1 MDTVANAWDSFV
13 EPENV
18 KKAIRNS
25 SKDKLDLSYV
35 QEVNRNLEYYVN
47 EIRKMFLNGT
57 FHMSPFKE
65 MDKWSGNKVRHIRKS
80 PFYPDRISQ
89 HMVANVM
96 LKRWDKSLTNT
107 TYASWKKRGI
117 NSKVKDYNFNHKLRS
132 EIDSYPL
139 SVELYALNLDFLH
152 CYDSVDA
159 DVMMYVV
166 RKFLRNEKLIAVIE
180 EFVRSTK
187 GIPLGSYLS
196 QLLINILLEL
206 LNRFCLEVLH
216 VTPFRYMD
224 NIVIVGTDKHE
235 LHQIQW
241 RIMQFVW
248 YELHMEINR
257 HRQVFPIGRNR
268 DERGI
273 DVVGYVYYRTFTL
286 IRKSIKVAAIRKR
299 NQPKSMSSYFGLM
312 KKCDAI
318 NLMKSINRRIRKD
331 RERKTAEENMQ
342 KLKDIQHI
350 RKVERPFGGKKIK
363 IEKIVDKEIIVIDCG
378 IFNSVKR
385 PGTTYVKLQIVFKRK
400 KRFLSGNYKLLKRVI
415 RQIDRKND
423 LPFETIIRYNRGYYF
438 DGTLKED
445 DEYIYNPSDE
455 VEFDLEDGNHLN
467 PKQRKTLPFY
477 DDTIVSE
484 TEDEETDEI
493 EE

>member
-1 MDTVANAWDSFV
+1 MNTVANAWESFV
-13 EPENV
+13 EDDNI
-18 KKAIRNS
+18 KKAIRSS
-25 SKDKLDLSYV
+25 SKDKMDMSYV
-35 QEVNRNLEYYVN
+35 QEVNRNIKHYVN
-47 EIRKMFLNGT
+47 EIKLMFLNGT
-57 FHMSPFKE
+57 YKMSPFEE
-65 MDKWSGNKVRHIRKS
+65 MDKRSGCNKKVRHIKKS
-80 PFYPDRISQ
+80 PFYPDRIVQ

-96 LKRWDKSLTNT
+96 LPRWDKSLTNT

-117 NSKVKDYNFNHKLRS
+117 NSKVKDYNFNRKLRS

-180 EFVRSTK
+180 EFVRKTK

-206 LNRFCLEVLH
+206 VNRFCLEVLH

-224 NIVIVGTDKHE
+224 NIIIVGTDKHE
-235 LHQIQW
+235 LHQVQW

-286 IRKSIKVAAIRKR
+286 IRKSIKVAAYRKR
-299 NQPKSMSSYFGLM
+299 HKPKSMSSYFGLM
-312 KKCDAI
+312 QKCDAI
-318 NLMKSINRRIRKD
+318 NLMKSIRRKIIEDKKQRD
-331 RERKTAEENMQ
+331 CMQ
-342 KLKDIQHI
+342 KLTDIKHI
-350 RKVERPFGGKKIK
+350 KKVERPFGGKKIK
-363 IEKIVDKEIIVIDCG
+363 IEKVVDKPIVVLDCG
-378 IFNSVKR
+378 IFNSIKR
-385 PGTTYVKLQIVFKRK
+385 PGTTFVKLQIVFKKK
-400 KRFLSGNYKLLKRVI
+400 KRFISGNYKLIKKVV
-415 RQIDRKND
+415 RQIDRKTD
-423 LPFETIIRYNRGYYF
+423 LPFETVIRFNRGYYF
-438 DGTLKED
+438 EGTLKED
-445 DEYIYNPSDE
+445 DDYMYDPTEE
-455 VEFDLEDGNHLN
+455 LEFDDSDGNWLN
-467 PKQRKTLPFY
+467 EKKKKTLPFY
-477 DDTIVSE
+477 NEELDEDLD
-484 TEDEETDEI
+484 DEEQ

>member
-1 MDTVANAWDSFV
+1 MNTVANAWESFV
-13 EPENV
+13 QDDNIR
-18 KKAIRNS
+18 KAIHDS
-25 SKDKLDLSYV
+25 SQDKLDMAYV
-35 QEVNRNLEYYVN
+35 QRVNRNLEYYVN
-47 EIRKMFLNGT
+47 ELKRMFLTGT
-57 FHMSPFKE
+57 YHMHPFQE
-65 MDKWSGNKVRHIRKS
+65 MSKKSGNKIRHIKKS
-80 PFYPDRISQ
+80 PFYPDRITQ

-96 LKRWDKSLTNT
+96 LPRWDKSLTNT

-180 EFVRSTK
+180 EFVRKTK

-206 LNRFCLEVLH
+206 VNRFCLEVLH

-235 LHQIQW
+235 LHQVQW

-286 IRKSIKVAAIRKR
+286 IRKSIKVAAYRKR
-299 NQPKSMSSYFGLM
+299 HKPKSMSSYFGLM
-312 KKCDAI
+312 QKCDAI
-318 NLMKSINRRIRKD
+318 NLMKSIRRKIKEDKEQRD
-331 RERKTAEENMQ
+331 NMQ
-342 KLKDIQHI
+342 KLTDIKHI
-350 RKVERPFGGKKIK
+350 KKVERPFGGKKIK
-363 IEKIVDKEIIVIDCG
+363 IEKVVDKPIIVLDCG
-378 IFNSVKR
+378 IFNSIKR
-385 PGTTYVKLQIVFKRK
+385 PGTTFVKLQIVFKKK
-400 KRFLSGNYKLLKRVI
+400 KRFISGNYKLLKKVV
-415 RQIDRKND
+415 RQIDRKTD
-423 LPFETIIRYNRGYYF
+423 LPFETIIRFNRGYYF
-438 DGTLKED
+438 EGTLKED
-445 DEYIYNPSDE
+445 EEDTYEPTDEL
-455 VEFDLEDGNHLN
+455 EFDDSDGNWLN
-467 PKQRKTLPFY
+467 DKKKKMLPFY
-477 DDTIVSE
+477 NE
-484 TEDEETDEI
+484 ELDEETDD
-493 EE
+493 EEQEE